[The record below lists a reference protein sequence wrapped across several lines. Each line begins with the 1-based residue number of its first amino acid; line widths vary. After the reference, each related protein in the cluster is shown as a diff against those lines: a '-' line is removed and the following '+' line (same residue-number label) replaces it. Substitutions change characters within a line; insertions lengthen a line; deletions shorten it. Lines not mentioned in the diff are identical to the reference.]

1 MLDIIKS
8 KGNVSLKDDPK
19 ISAVKA
25 VTWRIVGTMD
35 TIVISFLLTGN
46 ATVAFSIGGF
56 EVFSKMLLYFLHER
70 AWARIT
76 RRHGGE

>member
-8 KGNVSLKDDPK
+8 KSNVSLKDDPK
-19 ISAVKA
+19 ISALKA
-25 VTWRIVGTMD
+25 VTWRIVGTID

-46 ATVAFSIGGF
+46 ATIAFSIGGF
-56 EVFSKMLLYFLHER
+56 EVFSKMLLYFIHER
-70 AWARIT
+70 AWAKIT